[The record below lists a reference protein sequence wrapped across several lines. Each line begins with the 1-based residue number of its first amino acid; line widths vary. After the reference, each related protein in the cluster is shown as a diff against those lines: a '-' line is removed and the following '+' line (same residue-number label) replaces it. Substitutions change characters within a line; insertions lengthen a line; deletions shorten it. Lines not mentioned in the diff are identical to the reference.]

1 MNKSE
6 LKALIHEAV
15 EEVLNEDFAPLGV
28 AQEGIPGMSDTK
40 MEKYLKKHKGNKN
53 AAFKDA
59 WRDAISECGDPKR
72 ASMMV
77 KEMWTAF
84 ENKRLNEALG
94 MDQEEEHDETDMS
107 NPEENKEV
115 ELAKKIKELAEE
127 LLSMHG
133 VKDEPGTEDVPDEVG
148 QTPKMSL

>member
-1 MNKSE
+1 MKKSE
-6 LKALIHEAV
+6 LKALIREAV
-15 EEVLNEDFAPLGV
+15 EEVMNEFSPLGV

-84 ENKRLNEALG
+84 ENKSLNEAEEKG
-94 MDQEEEHDETDMS
+94 QDEEHDETDLS
-107 NPEENKEV
+107 NPEENREV
-115 ELAKKIKELAEE
+115 ELANKIKKLANE

-133 VKDEPGTEDVPDEVG
+133 VKDEDGEKEENDKKESDEKV
-148 QTPKMSL
+148 

>member
-1 MNKSE
+1 MKKSE
-6 LKALIHEAV
+6 LRALIREAV
-15 EEVLNEDFAPLGV
+15 EEVMQEFAPLGV

-84 ENKRLNEALG
+84 ENKSLNEAEEKG
-94 MDQEEEHDETDMS
+94 QDEEHDETDLS
-107 NPEENKEV
+107 NPEENREV
-115 ELAKKIKELAEE
+115 ELANKIKKLANE

-133 VKDEPGTEDVPDEVG
+133 VKDEEGEKEDNDKKESDEKV
-148 QTPKMSL
+148 

>member
-1 MNKSE
+1 MKKSE
-6 LKALIHEAV
+6 LRALIREAV
-15 EEVLNEDFAPLGV
+15 EEVMQEFAPLGV

-94 MDQEEEHDETDMS
+94 MDQEEEHDETDLS
-107 NPEENKEV
+107 NPEEKREV
-115 ELAKKIKELAEE
+115 ELANQIKKLAND

-133 VKDEPGTEDVPDEVG
+133 VKDEEGEKEEDEKEEKESDEKV
-148 QTPKMSL
+148 